1 MLLSMDINRL
11 KHKLHHNFSR
21 TMTIGKWIVFSIFT
35 GVIMGIISTLFY
47 HSIAFVTTLRENNP
61 YFLALLPVG
70 AVIILL
76 FYHFF
81 HYDQDGGTNLVLSAI
96 QSHDHLPGRMSVL
109 IFFATILSHLAGAS
123 VGREGAALQIGGSLG
138 GYLGKRLG
146 LSETD
151 KKTMIMCGMSAAFAG
166 LFGTPM
172 AAAIFSMEVVS
183 VGIMHYAALLP
194 CVLASYIAADI
205 SLHFGATPMSF
216 DIAVIP
222 DFDLKGGFYTC
233 LFAIGFGLVS
243 MLFCICLHR
252 FEEGARL
259 LFPNAYVRAAVCG
272 SILLAATLLAGG
284 QSYNGSGVHTIAA
297 CMAGEHYRWAFFLK
311 ICFTAVSIAAGYK
324 GGEIIPSLSIG
335 ASFGSFLASCV
346 HLDPSLAAAVGMGS
360 VFCGVT
366 NCPITSLLLCFELF
380 GMEAAPY
387 FLVAISLSYVVS
399 GYYSLYRSQKI
410 VYSKFKSNFI
420 DKKAD

>member
-1 MLLSMDINRL
+1 MLLSMDINQL

-21 TMTIGKWIVFSIFT
+21 AVITGKWMIFSLLSGI
-35 GVIMGIISTLFY
+35 IMGIIGTLFY

-61 YFLALLPVG
+61 YFLALLPIG

-76 FYHFF
+76 FYHFL
-81 HYDQDGGTNLVLSAI
+81 HYDNDGGTNLVLSAI
-96 QSHDHLPGRMSVL
+96 HSNDHIPGRMSVL
-109 IFFATILSHLAGAS
+109 IFFSTILSHLAGAS

-146 LSETD
+146 LDETD
-151 KKTMIMCGMSAAFAG
+151 KKTMIMCGMSAVFAS
-166 LFGTPM
+166 LFGTPI

-194 CVLASYIAADI
+194 CVLASYVSVGVAHQLGVQ
-205 SLHFGATPMSF
+205 SMSF
-216 DIAVIP
+216 EIAVIP
-222 DFDLKGGFYTC
+222 DFDLKGGVYTC
-233 LFAIGFGLVS
+233 VFALAFGLVS

-252 FEEGARL
+252 FEERARL
-259 LFPNAYVRAAVCG
+259 LLPNAYIRAAVCG
-272 SILLAATLLAGG
+272 SILLVGTLLVGDQA
-284 QSYNGSGVHTIAA
+284 YNGSGIHTIAA
-297 CMAGEHYRWAFFLK
+297 CMAGEHYRWAFLMK
-311 ICFTAVSIAAGYK
+311 ICFTSISIAAGYK

-335 ASFGSFLASCV
+335 AAFGSFLASCFG
-346 HLDPSLAAAVGMGS
+346 LDPSLAAAVGMGS

-380 GMEAAPY
+380 GLEASPY
-387 FLVAISLSYVVS
+387 FLVSIALSYVVS